1 MIVEEKC
8 IDNSFFMDDDGTPY
22 LSFVRFNDG
31 NNVWIAELEKDLITL
46 KKETMRPCIHVS
58 QVWEEV
64 WPRVNEGSYI
74 LKHSGNTGFRHRNNL
89 CKQMF
94 LRRWYFIQPYF

>member
-1 MIVEEKC
+1 
-8 IDNSFFMDDDGTPY
+8 MDDDGTPY

-58 QVWEEV
+58 QAWEEV
-64 WPRVNEGSYI
+64 WPRVNEGFLYSQ
-74 LKHSGNTGFRHRNNL
+74 TQWNL
-89 CKQMF
+89 LYDLFCE
-94 LRRWYFIQPYF
+94 

>member
-1 MIVEEKC
+1 
-8 IDNSFFMDDDGTPY
+8 MDDDGTPY

-58 QVWEEV
+58 QAWEEV
-64 WPRVNEGSYI
+64 WPRVNEGCATATDIMGEWAKYDENP
-74 LKHSGNTGFRHRNNL
+74 LLQNPGGL
-89 CKQMF
+89 
-94 LRRWYFIQPYF
+94 

>member
-58 QVWEEV
+58 QAWKEV
-64 WPRVNEGSYI
+64 WPRVNEGSYQTF
-74 LKHSGNTGFRHRNNL
+74 LSGELIRSTDKNNSS
-89 CKQMF
+89 
-94 LRRWYFIQPYF
+94 LR